1 MEYSAIVAGT
11 GFEGR
16 EERIRALVR
25 PGMEVYL
32 VPEPTNKFDPN
43 AIAVFVPVKKWYTFF
58 FPAKTQIGYVKKDR
72 AAFLKRKMDE
82 GGKILGAEV
91 VSMYTEKH
99 HPRVSLI
106 IKTDW

>member
-58 FPAKTQIGYVKKDR
+58 FPAKTQIGYVKKIGLLFSR
-72 AAFLKRKMDE
+72 GKWTKE
-82 GGKILGAEV
+82 GKYLGLRWLACIQKNTTPEC
-91 VSMYTEKH
+91 H
-99 HPRVSLI
+99 
-106 IKTDW
+106 